1 MLIGKDLKE
10 QRLHLGLS
18 QSEVARRA
26 GVTRQAI
33 SSLERK
39 PYIPF
44 TTILAA
50 YEMCV
55 VPAKTMRES
64 VDVLREQIIDAVK
77 DEFGDSFKVKI
88 SIELCGEEEG

>member
-1 MLIGKDLKE
+1 MIVGKDLKE
-10 QRLHLGLS
+10 QRLYLGLS

-26 GVTRQAI
+26 GVARQTI
-33 SSLERK
+33 NSLERK

-44 TTILAA
+44 TAILAA
-50 YEMCV
+50 YGMCV

-77 DEFGDSFKVKI
+77 DELGDNCRVKI
-88 SIELCGEEEG
+88 SVELCGEEEE